1 MERSSNTYQTL
12 VGILKSELVPAMG
25 CTEPIAVAYC
35 AAKARQTL
43 GCEPDRVLVEASGNI
58 IKNVKSVF
66 VPHTGGRRGIPAAAA
81 VGIVAGNAEREL
93 EVVSNVTQEQIQA
106 LDEFL
111 ARVPIEVR
119 PVPQGGPV
127 LEIVVTVYKDDCSA
141 KVRIIN
147 HHTGVAL
154 IQKNGETLFKDE
166 PVEESTCEELDYSL
180 LNIESLYDFAETMV
194 IEDVAPIFDRQLDYN
209 LAICDEGLRHKYGA
223 NIGKVL
229 LMTQGSDLR
238 ARARAMTAAGSDAR
252 MNGCEL
258 PVVINSGSG
267 NQGITASVPVYVYW
281 QAMGIP
287 KDRLYRALAISNLTA
302 LHLKSGIG
310 RLSAYCGA
318 ISAGVGSGA
327 AVCYLYGGDIHD
339 VAHTIVNAL
348 AISSGVVCDGAKP
361 SCAAKISLAVDS
373 GLFGFEMFR
382 SGQQFYDG
390 DGLVSK
396 GVENTIQNISR
407 LGREGMEGTDRTIID
422 IMTNNV

>member
-1 MERSSNTYQTL
+1 MERNSKTYQTL
-12 VGILKSELVPAMG
+12 VSILKSELVPAMG

-43 GCEPDRVLVEASGNI
+43 GCQPDRVLVEASGNI

-81 VGIVAGNAEREL
+81 VGIVAGNADKEL
-93 EVVSNVTQEQIQA
+93 EVISDVTEEQIQA

-111 ARVPIEVR
+111 ARVPIVVK

-127 LEIVVTVYKDDCSA
+127 LEVVVTVYSGSDSA
-141 KVRIIN
+141 KVRVIN
-147 HHTGVAL
+147 HHTGIAL
-154 IQKNGETLFKDE
+154 IQKNGETLFEDE
-166 PVEESTCEELDYSL
+166 PIEESTEEELDYSL
-180 LNIESLYDFAETMV
+180 LTMESLYDFAETMV

-229 LMTQGSDLR
+229 LMTHGTDLRVR
-238 ARARAMTAAGSDAR
+238 ARALAAAGSDAR

-281 QAMGIP
+281 KAMEIP
-287 KDRLYRALAISNLTA
+287 RERLYRALAISNLTT

-327 AVCYLYGGDIHD
+327 AVCYLYGGDID
-339 VAHTIVNAL
+339 DIAHTIVNAL
-348 AISSGVVCDGAKP
+348 AIGSGVVCDGAKA

-382 SGQQFYDG
+382 SGQQFYNG
-390 DGLVSK
+390 DGLVSR
-396 GVENTIQNISR
+396 GVESTIDNINR

-422 IMTNNV
+422 IMTRDD

>member
-1 MERSSNTYQTL
+1 MERNSKTYQTL
-12 VGILKSELVPAMG
+12 VSILKSELVPAMG

-43 GCEPDRVLVEASGNI
+43 GCQPDRVLVEASGNI

-81 VGIVAGNAEREL
+81 VGIVAGNADKEL
-93 EVVSNVTQEQIQA
+93 EVISDVTPEQIQA

-111 ARVPIEVR
+111 GRVPIVVK

-127 LEIVVTVYKDDCSA
+127 LEVVVTVYAGQTSA
-141 KVRIIN
+141 KVRVIN
-147 HHTGVAL
+147 HHTGIAL
-154 IQKNGETLFKDE
+154 IQKDGETLFEDE
-166 PVEESTCEELDYSL
+166 PIEESTEEELDYSL
-180 LNIESLYDFAETMV
+180 LTMESLYDFAETMV

-229 LMTQGSDLR
+229 LMTHGTDLRVR
-238 ARARAMTAAGSDAR
+238 ARALAAAGSDAR

-281 QAMGIP
+281 KAMEIP
-287 KDRLYRALAISNLTA
+287 RERLYRALAISNLTT

-327 AVCYLYGGDIHD
+327 AVCYLYGGDID
-339 VAHTIVNAL
+339 DIAHTIVNAL
-348 AISSGVVCDGAKP
+348 AIGSGVVCDGAKA

-382 SGQQFYDG
+382 SGQQFYNG
-390 DGLVSK
+390 DGLVSR
-396 GVENTIQNISR
+396 GVESTIDNINR

-422 IMTNNV
+422 IMTRDD